1 MFIIFY
7 QSKILYFLMSHSLYP
22 AVLYLQDGTLYRGFS
37 LFKISPIFGE
47 IVFNTGMTGY
57 QEIFSDP
64 SYAGQMV
71 VFTYPEI
78 GNTGLNK
85 HDNESNF
92 IHIKALIARNVSS
105 VSSSWRAQVSLQE
118 YIIQKQIPHIFG
130 LDTRSLTKHLRLFGV
145 TNGMVFDAY
154 YNSEINMFNI
164 QSINNIDL
172 VRKITSRT
180 IYRIN
185 RSVFKNLNS
194 FNFINLKVS
203 NINIIPKKYKI
214 LVLDLG
220 LKFNIL
226 RKLLFLGCSIC
237 VVPAT
242 CNYNSIFEYNPDG
255 IILSNGPGNP
265 LLAKYAVDTV
275 RRLIKFSNIPIFGIC
290 MGHQILNIALGLQ
303 TFKLKFGHR
312 GLNHPCGLNKYSEIT
327 SQNHG
332 FAVNENAFVNQKLLK
347 IFSLKYLN
355 LNDFTISS
363 TFHKKLPIFSVQYHP
378 EASPGPHDSE
388 YLFEVFIKLI
398 NLIDNQK

>member
-1 MFIIFY
+1 
-7 QSKILYFLMSHSLYP
+7 MSHSLYP
-22 AVLYLQDGTLYRGFS
+22 TVLHLQDGTFYRGFS
-37 LFKISPIFGE
+37 FFKILPSFGE

-85 HDNESNF
+85 YDNESNF
-92 IHIKALIARNVSS
+92 IHIKALIAKNISS
-105 VSSSWRAQVSLQE
+105 VSSSWRSRVSLQD
-118 YIIQKQIPHIFG
+118 YIIQKKIPHIFG

-145 TNGMVFDAY
+145 TNGVLSHSNYKNVMDL
-154 YNSEINMFNI
+154 FNV

-172 VRKITSRT
+172 VRKITIKTVYS
-180 IYRIN
+180 IYN
-185 RSVFKNLNS
+185 DALENSNS
-194 FNFINLKVS
+194 FGFMNLKLSNMSIVS
-203 NINIIPKKYKI
+203 KKYKI

-220 LKFNIL
+220 IKFNIL
-226 RKLLFLGCSIC
+226 RKLLLCGCNIC
-237 VVPAT
+237 IVPAT
-242 CNYNSIFEYNPDG
+242 CDYSSIFEYNPDG
-255 IILSNGPGNP
+255 ILLSNGPGNP
-265 LLAKYAVDTV
+265 LVAQYAIDTV
-275 RRLIKFSNIPIFGIC
+275 KRLLSFSKIPVFGIC

-312 GLNHPCGLNKYSEIT
+312 GLNHPCGLNNYSEIT

-332 FAVNENAFVNQKLLK
+332 FAVNDNAFVSQELLE
-347 IFSLKYLN
+347 IFSVKYLN
-355 LNDFTISS
+355 LNDFTVSS

-378 EASPGPHDSE
+378 EASPGPHDAE

-398 NLIDNQK
+398 DCFSNQ